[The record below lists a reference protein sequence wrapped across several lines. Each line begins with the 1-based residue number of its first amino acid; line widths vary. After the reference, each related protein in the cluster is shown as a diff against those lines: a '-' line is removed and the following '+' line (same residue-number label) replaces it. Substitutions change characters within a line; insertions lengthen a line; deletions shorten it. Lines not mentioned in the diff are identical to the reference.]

1 MTHDEAHG
9 TAHPHTPAHD
19 HGTHAPA
26 HRHGDADM
34 DWEVMGPLLES
45 GAELHSAVF
54 EQAAAW
60 LRTLTPQGTPVRRV
74 LDVGSGPGV
83 ATCLL
88 ARAFPEAEV
97 VAVDP
102 TPALLDR
109 TRARAAALGLDGRV
123 TTHRA
128 ELPDGLDTPPGDAP
142 TDLGGHPTGPVGDAD
157 LIWSSRTLHHVGD
170 QRRAVAALARHLR
183 PGGVLA
189 LSEGGL
195 PQRFLPRDI
204 GLGRP
209 GLQARLDAATEEWF
223 ARMRASLPGAENT
236 VEDWPAFLTDA
247 GLTAPR
253 SRSFLV
259 DLPAPLSAEGRA
271 YVSTGLAR
279 AAEAFGDDLAPDDL
293 ATVTRLLDPHD
304 PAGLARRPDVF
315 LLAAQTVHAARAR

>member
-1 MTHDEAHG
+1 
-9 TAHPHTPAHD
+9 
-19 HGTHAPA
+19 
-26 HRHGDADM
+26 
-34 DWEVMGPLLES
+34 MGPLLES

-54 EQAAAW
+54 EQAAVW
-60 LRTLTPQGTPVRRV
+60 LRTLLTPQDPDRPAPVRRI

-109 TRARAAALGLDGRV
+109 ARARAAALGLADRV

-128 ELPDGLDTPPGDAP
+128 ELPDGLDDDAAP
-142 TDLGGHPTGPVGDAD
+142 DPGGHPAGPVGDAD

-170 QRRAVAALARHLR
+170 QRRAVATLARHLR
-183 PGGVLA
+183 PGGLLA

-223 ARMRASLPGAENT
+223 ARMRAALPGAEDT
-236 VEDWPAFLTDA
+236 VEDWPAVLTDA
-247 GLTAPR
+247 GLGTPH

-259 DLPAPLSAEGRA
+259 DLPAPLSAAGRA
-271 YVSTGLAR
+271 YVSAALAR
-279 AAEAFGDDLAPDDL
+279 AVEAFGDEFAPDDL
-293 ATVTRLLDPHD
+293 AVATRLLDPDD

>member
-1 MTHDEAHG
+1 MSHDDAR
-9 TAHPHTPAHD
+9 PHTPAHG
-19 HGTHAPA
+19 HGGHAPG
-26 HRHGDADM
+26 HHHGGADM

-60 LRTLTPQGTPVRRV
+60 LRTLLAPQGRTAAPVRRI

-88 ARAFPEAEV
+88 AAAFPEAEV

-109 TRARAAALGLDGRV
+109 TRARAAARGLADRV

-128 ELPDGLDTPPGDAP
+128 ELPDGLDGEAAP
-142 TDLGGHPTGPVGDAD
+142 DGGAHPTGPVGDAD

-170 QRRAVAALARHLR
+170 QRRAVATLARHLR

-204 GLGRP
+204 GFGRP
-209 GLQARLDAATEEWF
+209 GLQARLDALNEEWF
-223 ARMRASLPGAENT
+223 ARMRAGLPGAEDT
-236 VEDWPAFLTDA
+236 VEDWPAFLTEA
-247 GLTAPR
+247 GLDTPR
-253 SRSFLV
+253 SRTFLV
-259 DLPAPLSAEGRA
+259 DLPAPLPAGGRA
-271 YVSTGLAR
+271 YVAAGLTR
-279 AAEAFGDDLAPDDL
+279 AVEAFGDEIAPDDL
-293 ATVTRLLDPHD
+293 AAVTRLLDPDD

>member
-1 MTHDEAHG
+1 MTHDDAR
-9 TAHPHTPAHD
+9 PHTPAHG
-19 HGTHAPA
+19 HGAHAPG
-26 HRHGDADM
+26 HHHGDAGM

-54 EQAAAW
+54 EQAAVW
-60 LRTLTPQGTPVRRV
+60 LRTLLTPQDLDRPAPVRRI

-109 TRARAAALGLDGRV
+109 ARARAAALGLADRV

-128 ELPDGLDTPPGDAP
+128 ELPDGLDDDAAP
-142 TDLGGHPTGPVGDAD
+142 DPGGHPAGPVGDAD

-170 QRRAVAALARHLR
+170 QRRAVATLARHLR
-183 PGGVLA
+183 PGGLLA

-223 ARMRASLPGAENT
+223 ARMRAALPGAEDT
-236 VEDWPAFLTDA
+236 VEDWPAVLTDA
-247 GLTAPR
+247 GLGTPH

-259 DLPAPLSAEGRA
+259 DLPAPLSAAGRA
-271 YVSTGLAR
+271 YVSAALAR
-279 AAEAFGDDLAPDDL
+279 AVEAFGDEFAPDDL
-293 ATVTRLLDPHD
+293 GVATRLLDPDD

>member
-1 MTHDEAHG
+1 MTHDDAR
-9 TAHPHTPAHD
+9 PHTPAHG
-19 HGTHAPA
+19 HGAPA
-26 HRHGDADM
+26 PGHHHGDADM

-45 GAELHSAVF
+45 GAELHSTVF

-60 LRTLTPQGTPVRRV
+60 LGTLLAPPDGRSAAPVRRI

-88 ARAFPEAEV
+88 ARAFPDAEV

-109 TRARAAALGLDGRV
+109 TRARAAALGLADRV

-128 ELPDGLDTPPGDAP
+128 ELPDGLDGDAAP
-142 TDLGGHPTGPVGDAD
+142 DDGGHPTGPVGDAD

-170 QRRAVAALARHLR
+170 QRRAVATLARHLR

-209 GLQARLDAATEEWF
+209 GLQARLDAVTEEWF
-223 ARMRASLPGAENT
+223 ARMRAALPGAEDT

-247 GLTAPR
+247 GLDTPH

-259 DLPAPLSAEGRA
+259 DLPAPLSADGRA
-271 YVSTGLAR
+271 YVAAGLTR
-279 AAEAFGDDLAPDDL
+279 AVEAFGDDLAPDDL
-293 ATVTRLLDPHD
+293 ATATRLLDADD